1 VRRERFAAR
10 SGYFFLV
17 LTGVAALPMTSN
29 AADDQHQRNVH
40 AHMHHTGLVH
50 RRVQARP
57 IALVATPAAVHMA
70 AQLPDEQSTIIV
82 TSPEPG
88 AVVISTKPAPN
99 TGEPAKPEP
108 EADNPAKV
116 QAHGPRGWIIQI
128 GAFELET
135 EARQHLSDAQLT
147 ASAVLAGA
155 DPFTEPVQ
163 RGDKVLY
170 RARFAGFDKEAAEI
184 ACKQHKRGHFECMAI
199 KD

>member
-1 VRRERFAAR
+1 MRRERFAAR

-29 AADDQHQRNVH
+29 AADEPNQRNVH

-70 AQLPDEQSTIIV
+70 AQLSDEQRTIIV

-108 EADNPAKV
+108 EADNPAKP

-135 EARQHLSDAQLT
+135 EARQHLSDVSAERRRACRLGGWCFRQCELSDEVAQ
-147 ASAVLAGA
+147 AYWEVL
-155 DPFTEPVQ
+155 PVI
-163 RGDKVLY
+163 R
-170 RARFAGFDKEAAEI
+170 
-184 ACKQHKRGHFECMAI
+184 
-199 KD
+199 